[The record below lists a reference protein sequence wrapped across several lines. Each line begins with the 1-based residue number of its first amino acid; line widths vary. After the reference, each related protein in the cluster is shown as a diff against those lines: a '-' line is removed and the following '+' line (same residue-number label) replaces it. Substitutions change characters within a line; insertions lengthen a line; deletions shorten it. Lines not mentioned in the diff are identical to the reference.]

1 MGERR
6 KYVRL
11 PVSLEIECS
20 LEGEEGEVKKAQVK
34 DITIG
39 GVRIILDK
47 QYQPGANLLLKI
59 FLLPEL
65 EPIILKGRIVWQTK
79 VQKNDT
85 VYFETGVEFTDIEI
99 SDKLRIRRFMFDIVR
114 EILKELDKMSMEI

>member
-20 LEGEEGEVKKAQVK
+20 LEGEENEVKKAQVK

>member
-1 MGERR
+1 GERR